1 VKPVNLIPQDQ
12 RRRTPREGDGKGA
25 YILLG
30 VLGVVLVMVVAYVL
44 TSNTITERKNDTEAA
59 RAEAD
64 QLEAKANRQAAYTD
78 FEQIANTRAQSVL
91 GVAASRFDWERFSRE
106 LSRIMP
112 EGSWL
117 QSADASVTGTTNGSG
132 TPSTTSS
139 SSTSGTANSPAATLI
154 GCTPH
159 QSDVARMM
167 VRMEQMYRVDDVQ
180 LNDSTAGTPA
190 ESVSVTSCG
199 HLYTFN
205 LTITFD
211 PNRPAREAPRGS
223 SSVPASL
230 GGGS

>member
-1 VKPVNLIPQDQ
+1 MKPVNLIPQDQ
-12 RRRTPREGDGKGA
+12 RRRTPREGDGKPS

-30 VLGVVLVMVVAYVL
+30 VLGVVLVMVLGYVL
-44 TSNTITERKNDTEAA
+44 TTNTVTERKNDTDAA

-64 QLEAKANRQAAYTD
+64 QLEAKANQQAAYTD
-78 FEQIANTRAQSVL
+78 FEQIASTRAQSVL
-91 GVAASRFDWERFSRE
+91 GVAANRFDWERFMRE
-106 LSRIMP
+106 LSLIMP

-117 QSADASVTGTTNGSG
+117 QSADASVTGTQNGSG
-132 TPSTTSS
+132 TPSTSS

-167 VRMEQMYRVDDVQ
+167 VRMEQMYRVQDVQ
-180 LNDSTAGTPA
+180 LNDSTAGSPA
-190 ESVSVTSCG
+190 ETVSVDSCG

-223 SSVPASL
+223 SGVPASL

>member
-1 VKPVNLIPQDQ
+1 MKPVNLIPQDQ
-12 RRRTPREGDGKGA
+12 RRRTPRDGDGKSA

-30 VLGVVLVMVVAYVL
+30 VLGVVLVMVVGYVL
-44 TSNTITERKNDTEAA
+44 TTNTVTKRKNDTEAA
-59 RAEAD
+59 RAQANE
-64 QLEAKANRQAAYTD
+64 LEAKANQQAAYTN
-78 FEQIANTRAQSVL
+78 FEQVANTRAQSVL
-91 GVAASRFDWERFSRE
+91 GVAATRFDWERFMRE
-106 LSRIMP
+106 LSLIMP

-117 QSADASVTGTTNGSG
+117 QSADASVTGTSNGSG
-132 TPSTTSS
+132 TPSS
-139 SSTSGTANSPAATLI
+139 SSTSGTSNSPAATLI

-167 VRMEQMYRVDDVQ
+167 VRMQQMYRVDDVK
-180 LNDSTAGTPA
+180 LNDSTAGTKA
-190 ESVSVTSCG
+190 EAVSVDSCG

-211 PNRPAREAPRGS
+211 PNRPAHEAPRGS

>member
-1 VKPVNLIPQDQ
+1 MKPVNLIPQDQ
-12 RRRTPREGDGKGA
+12 RRRIPRKGDGKGA
-25 YILLG
+25 YVVLG
-30 VLGVVLVMVVAYVL
+30 VLGVVLVMVIGYVL
-44 TSNTITERKNDTEAA
+44 TTNTVTERKNDTDAA
-59 RAEAD
+59 RTQAD
-64 QLEAKANRQAAYTD
+64 QLEAKANRQAAYTN
-78 FEQIANTRAQSVL
+78 FEQTANTRAQSVL
-91 GVAASRFDWERFSRE
+91 GVAATRFDWERFMRE
-106 LSRIMP
+106 LSLIMP

-117 QSADASVTGTTNGSG
+117 QSADASVTGTSNGSG

-139 SSTSGTANSPAATLI
+139 STPGATSSPAATLI

-167 VRMEQMYRVDDVQ
+167 VRMQQMYRVQDVK
-180 LNDSTAGTPA
+180 LNDSTAGTKS
-190 ESVSVTSCG
+190 ETVSIDSCG
-199 HLYTFN
+199 DLYTFN

>member
-1 VKPVNLIPQDQ
+1 MKPVNLIPQDQ
-12 RRRTPREGDGKGA
+12 RRRTPSEGDGKGA

-30 VLGVVLVMVVAYVL
+30 VLGVVLVMVLGYVL
-44 TSNTITERKNDTEAA
+44 TTNTVTQRKNDTDAA

-64 QLEAKANRQAAYTD
+64 QLEAKANKQAAYTD
-78 FEQIANTRAQSVL
+78 FEQIASTRAQSVL
-91 GVAASRFDWERFSRE
+91 GVAATRFDWERFMRE
-106 LSRIMP
+106 LSLIMP

-117 QSADASVTGTTNGSG
+117 QSADASVTGTSTGSG
-132 TPSTTSS
+132 TPSSSS
-139 SSTSGTANSPAATLI
+139 SSTSGTATSPAATLI

-167 VRMEQMYRVDDVQ
+167 VRMQQMYRVQEVK
-180 LNDSTAGTPA
+180 LNDSTAGSPA
-190 ESVSVTSCG
+190 ESVSVDSCG

-223 SSVPASL
+223 SGVPASL

>member
-30 VLGVVLVMVVAYVL
+30 VLGVVLVMVIGYVL
-44 TSNTITERKNDTEAA
+44 TTNTVTSRKNDTQAA
-59 RAEAD
+59 RAQAD
-64 QLEAKANRQAAYTD
+64 QLEAKANQQAAYTN

-91 GVAASRFDWERFSRE
+91 GVAASRFDWERFTRE
-106 LSRIMP
+106 LSLIMP

-117 QSADASVTGTTNGSG
+117 QSADASVTGTSNGSG
-132 TPSTTSS
+132 TPAST
-139 SSTSGTANSPAATLI
+139 SSTSGTSNSPAATLI

-167 VRMEQMYRVDDVQ
+167 VRMEQMYRVQDVQ
-180 LNDSTAGTPA
+180 LNDSTAGTKS
-190 ESVSVTSCG
+190 ESVSVDSCG

-211 PNRPAREAPRGS
+211 PNKPAREAPRGS